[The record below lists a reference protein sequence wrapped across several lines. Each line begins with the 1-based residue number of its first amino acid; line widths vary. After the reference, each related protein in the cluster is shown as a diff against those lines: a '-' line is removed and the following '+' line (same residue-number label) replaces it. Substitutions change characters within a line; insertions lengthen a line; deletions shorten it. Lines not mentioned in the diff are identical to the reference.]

1 MTAQRAHQTVFMN
14 HTEQGEEHRGYQD
27 TKQAEK
33 CTLHLEYECSFVCS
47 VSLQPSQDLAT
58 HVRLKSGARIITFLQ
73 TEAAVK
79 IIEMLSTYC
88 SIFQWRHPLVQTLG
102 GYRAQWAH
110 WQQWPGPRS
119 AGGRV
124 NPLYGTVYPPCTTG
138 RYRHSPPA
146 PLLGCCIRWWSWHRP
161 RELLL
166 LLLENCRELPLFRN
180 I

>member
-14 HTEQGEEHRGYQD
+14 HTEQGVEHRGYQD

-33 CTLHLEYECSFVCS
+33 CTLHLEYGCSFVCS
-47 VSLQPSQDLAT
+47 VFLQPSQDLAT
-58 HVRLKSGARIITFLQ
+58 HVRLKSGARVITFLQ

-124 NPLYGTVYPPCTTG
+124 NPLYGHRVPTVPPDVTDTHPPPC
-138 RYRHSPPA
+138 YWLLY
-146 PLLGCCIRWWSWHRP
+146 PLV
-161 RELLL
+161 ELTQTQGAAAAAAGK
-166 LLLENCRELPLFRN
+166 LPWITSL
-180 I
+180 